1 MPGVLAAP
9 APGRGAAAKPAG
21 RIHMIKHPS
30 QRVGVF
36 IDVQNMYYSAR
47 NLYNSKVNFGNI
59 LETAVAG
66 RQLIR
71 AIAYVVEATGEE
83 KPFFEA
89 LHQRGLETKMREVT
103 VFASGA
109 KKADWDV
116 GMAVDAI
123 RIGEIL
129 DVVVLVTGDGDFV
142 DLVDYLRHHGRQ
154 VEVLAFGETTS
165 AKLREAADDYI
176 DLSQDKERYLL
187 GTQFRPRAPH
197 PETPK
202 GAETETVPAP
212 TAGGHHGRRGQHRRG

>member
-1 MPGVLAAP
+1 
-9 APGRGAAAKPAG
+9 
-21 RIHMIKHPS
+21 MIKHKD

-36 IDVQNMYYSAR
+36 IDVQNMYYSAK
-47 NLYNSKVNFGNI
+47 NLYNSKVDFGNI

-66 RQLIR
+66 RKLIR

-89 LHQRGLETKMREVT
+89 LNQRGLETKMREVT

-129 DVVVLVTGDGDFV
+129 DVVILVTGDGDFV
-142 DLVDYLRHHGRQ
+142 ELVDYLRHHGRQ
-154 VEVLAFGETTS
+154 VEAIAFGETTS
-165 AKLREAADDYI
+165 AKLREAVDDFI
-176 DLSQDKERYLL
+176 DLSAEKDKYLIKMR
-187 GTQFRPRAPH
+187 GKNQPPPVQQPQQRQQTDVHDNVPPQQQRQQQRPQPRGGNRP
-197 PETPK
+197 PQQKRTPPK
-202 GAETETVPAP
+202 YKFMK
-212 TAGGHHGRRGQHRRG
+212 